1 MNPVTNPP
9 ATVRDGTRKPFYPID
24 GRWFVKMF
32 DDAHPT
38 TAQLSFTNSLLQS
51 HPHSSTT
58 YIRND
63 RRWVL
68 AEVAPWCIYR
78 HAHWVRKRA
87 WQGSWSSNN
96 AAPGE
101 PSTFRAGGELSW
113 GVGKG
118 RQTDRQTVCHPQ
130 ILGFLW
136 MMTTGG
142 WHSRINLLVKV
153 VGQRVMAM
161 GIVGEEES

>member
-78 HAHWVRKRA
+78 HAHWARKRA
-87 WQGSWSSNN
+87 WQGSWSSN

-101 PSTFRAGGELSW
+101 PSTFRARGELSW

-118 RQTDRQTVCHPQ
+118 RQTDGQFAIPKFWVSCGWWRQE
-130 ILGFLW
+130 
-136 MMTTGG
+136 GG
-142 WHSRINLLVKV
+142 IR
-153 VGQRVMAM
+153 
-161 GIVGEEES
+161 ESICLSKLSDSA